1 MKTTDSE
8 QKGKHLALS
17 KRMVQLHEQRSYT
30 FDFKPE
36 NTTDKDAIED
46 GLICTYS
53 IKTYL

>member
-46 GLICTYS
+46 GLMCTYS
-53 IKTYL
+53 II